1 MWLFDF
7 LKKNK
12 KGRTLDFKNEKDLGK
27 VINRGI
33 YFEDTD
39 QFLKWGTPIKE
50 LAKQLPVKEKLFAD
64 RVVYNWG
71 EHTILSGLKLEFTT
85 IFWNH
90 KDESRY
96 KKFNAIEFWA
106 IGNDI
111 AEESLKL
118 ISDHIEKHFGEPARK
133 EVSEKAI
140 ELEWFVNDVK
150 LYLYFFEQYANKL
163 HFEISLK

>member
-1 MWLFDF
+1 MGLFDF
-7 LKKNK
+7 FRKKEEINFK
-12 KGRTLDFKNEKDLGK
+12 KEEDFGK
-27 VINRGI
+27 ILNQGI

-39 QFLKWGTPIKE
+39 QFLKWEMQVKE
-50 LAKQLPVKEKLFAD
+50 LAKVITVKEKIFAD

-71 EHTILSGLKLEFTT
+71 EHTILGGLKLEFTT

-106 IGNDI
+106 IGNETAD
-111 AEESLKL
+111 EYLKL
-118 ISDHIEKHFGEPARK
+118 ISAHIEKHFGKPARK

-140 ELEWFVNDVK
+140 ELEWIINEVRI
-150 LYLYFFEQYANKL
+150 YLYFFEQYANKL
-163 HFEISLK
+163 HFEISKL